1 MWRSVGRVGERES
14 GQKCHSSVF
23 GAAKSLFVIQSLLLV
38 HGHSVADPP
47 SVGGP
52 LGVLEL
58 GNVGLWGVAAGLVGI
73 GQVIS
78 TPLMLRAGRCGNS
91 RGQGLPEGVVW
102 EVEDHL

>member
-1 MWRSVGRVGERES
+1 MGKREG

-38 HGHSVADPP
+38 HGHYVADPP

-52 LGVLEL
+52 LRMLEFS
-58 GNVGLWGVAAGLVGI
+58 NVGLWGVAAGLIGI

-78 TPLMLRAGRCGNS
+78 APLVLRAGRNRNS
-91 RGQGLPEGVVW
+91 RGQELPESIFR
-102 EVEDHL
+102 EVEEHL